1 MQATTI
7 LYPYALSFFLTFVM
21 GVYTL
26 RYRKHA
32 AGIPFI
38 AMCFFASIWALGYIF
53 ELDSTSLV
61 VKVFG
66 VKLGYI
72 GVLGVPLS
80 WTAFSLAYS
89 GRADLLSKRNILLT
103 AAFPALTYIIIL
115 TNEYHHW
122 FFTSVG
128 LQTDEISG
136 LLLIKNPLGWWF
148 WLHAAYIYGVLIVG
162 TYFLLH
168 EFWNKRKLY
177 RLQILVNITAVLL
190 PWIANG
196 LVLLGILPIHIDITS
211 ITFSI
216 SILILGWGFLRYN
229 LLDFLPVA
237 HRSIFESL
245 SEGVIILDTNHRI
258 VEFNPSAQDQFNL
271 TPEQVLGKSFHDVFR
286 PWMQI
291 RDKDIHTHGF
301 HREVVFE
308 NEGRP
313 YRWLHLFVSTL
324 RNRAGEN
331 NGHIVTLRDVTSI
344 KENESALAIARDEA
358 MQANSFKTQLLANV
372 SHELRTP
379 LGIILGYTDLIARKS
394 YGDLNEKQV
403 SVLDRIKDST
413 LYLEGLVSELLDQ
426 AQLDSGRLQLEERP
440 LEPREVLGSIFR
452 QLSILAESKNLY
464 FRYSITED
472 LPVSIIADSQRL
484 KQIVVNLISNGIK
497 FTETGGITVEV
508 LTPTPEEW
516 VIRISDTGP
525 GIPPHALNLI
535 FEPFKQLANANK
547 SLRKGYGLGL
557 SITRQLIR
565 LMGGNIIIESEV
577 DKGTT
582 FTVNLPL
589 ILAPA
594 LENIEEL
601 QQET

>member
-1 MQATTI
+1 
-7 LYPYALSFFLTFVM
+7 
-21 GVYTL
+21 
-26 RYRKHA
+26 
-32 AGIPFI
+32 
-38 AMCFFASIWALGYIF
+38 
-53 ELDSTSLV
+53 
-61 VKVFG
+61 
-66 VKLGYI
+66 
-72 GVLGVPLS
+72 
-80 WTAFSLAYS
+80 
-89 GRADLLSKRNILLT
+89 
-103 AAFPALTYIIIL
+103 
-115 TNEYHHW
+115 
-122 FFTSVG
+122 
-128 LQTDEISG
+128 
-136 LLLIKNPLGWWF
+136 
-148 WLHAAYIYGVLIVG
+148 
-162 TYFLLH
+162 
-168 EFWNKRKLY
+168 
-177 RLQILVNITAVLL
+177 
-190 PWIANG
+190 
-196 LVLLGILPIHIDITS
+196 
-211 ITFSI
+211 
-216 SILILGWGFLRYN
+216 
-229 LLDFLPVA
+229 
-237 HRSIFESL
+237 
-245 SEGVIILDTNHRI
+245 
-258 VEFNPSAQDQFNL
+258 
-271 TPEQVLGKSFHDVFR
+271 
-286 PWMQI
+286 
-291 RDKDIHTHGF
+291 
-301 HREVVFE
+301 VVFE

-324 RNRAGEN
+324 RNRAGES
-331 NGHIVTLRDVTSI
+331 NGYIVTLRDVTSI

-426 AQLDSGRLQLEERP
+426 AQLDSGKLQLEERP
-440 LEPREVLGSIFR
+440 FEPREVLGSIFR

-464 FRYSITED
+464 FHYSITEN
-472 LPVSIIADSQRL
+472 LPISLVADSQRL

-565 LMGGNIIIESEV
+565 LMGGNILIESEV
-577 DKGTT
+577 DKGTI

-594 LENIEEL
+594 LENMEEL
-601 QQET
+601 QQETQQ